1 LKNNL
6 PSSFRKY
13 FWDCDFSD
21 LSLEKYPKFIIERI
35 LDYGTLKDIK
45 WLKERISE
53 AYFRKIATESR
64 RLGKRTLN
72 YWKTMYS
79 NEY

>member
-1 LKNNL
+1 MSNKL
-6 PSSFRKY
+6 PEGFRKY
-13 FWDCDFSD
+13 FWDCNFKD
-21 LSLEKYPKFIIERI
+21 LSIDKYPKFIIERI

-45 WLKERISE
+45 WIKQSVSGT
-53 AYFRKIATESR
+53 YFKRIATESR

-79 NEY
+79 DEH